1 MEYITGY
8 ILYNLDTE
16 MYLGRWQQTGGETH
30 RWVETD
36 PLFLCENALDMLFNI
51 NSFIPPSRL
60 PKMKVKEFNDHIK
73 RIRTETKQVLSFLK
87 NYDKLNE
94 IMVVPVDVK
103 EHNQSYDIDFIK
115 AFKLSPNVV

>member
-8 ILYNLDTE
+8 ILYNLDNE
-16 MYLGRWQQTGGETH
+16 MYLGRCNNTGGDTY

-36 PLFLCENALDMLFNI
+36 PLLLCENGLDMLFNI
-51 NSFIPPSRL
+51 SSFIPPSRL